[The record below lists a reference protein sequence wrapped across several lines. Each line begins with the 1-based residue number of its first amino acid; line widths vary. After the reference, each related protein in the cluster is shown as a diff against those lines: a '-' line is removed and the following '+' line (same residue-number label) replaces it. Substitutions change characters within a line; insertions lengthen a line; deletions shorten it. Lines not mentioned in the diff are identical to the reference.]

1 MSPKVKSTF
10 LKLPEYY
17 FIIMAFL
24 AGYTPPLELNPIF
37 MWIALIILV
46 QIIFRNR
53 IMGLVLGSIFFI
65 VNLLFLGALISEFRE
80 FAQYTD
86 DAQRLIFVGI
96 SIWIGN
102 VIFSLAMIFRYAK
115 QKNHRNPI
123 TA

>member
-10 LKLPEYY
+10 FKLSEYY
-17 FIIMAFL
+17 FIIMAIL

-46 QIIFRNR
+46 QLIFRNR
-53 IMGLVLGSIFFI
+53 IMGLVLGSIFFV

-80 FAQYTD
+80 FAQFTD
-86 DAQRLIFVGI
+86 DAQRLILVGM

-102 VIFSLAMIFRYAK
+102 VIFSIAMIFHYAK
-115 QKNHRNPI
+115 KENRSNPLP
-123 TA
+123 A